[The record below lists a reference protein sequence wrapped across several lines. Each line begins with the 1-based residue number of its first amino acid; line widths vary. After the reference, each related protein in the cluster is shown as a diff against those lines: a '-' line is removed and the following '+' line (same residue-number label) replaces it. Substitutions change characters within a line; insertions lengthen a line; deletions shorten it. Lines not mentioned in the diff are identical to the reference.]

1 MGLTYADIKLS
12 NPTKPRLKPIAV
24 RALVG
29 TGAMMLWIP
38 ERIAMQL
45 QLEELEKREVTTAD
59 EKPHLVSYVAPVL
72 IRFENRKCLTSAF
85 VIGDSVLLGAVPM
98 QVMDV
103 VISPSRETII
113 VNPESPNIPSAIVK

>member
-59 EKPHLVSYVAPVL
+59 EKPHLVSHVAPVL